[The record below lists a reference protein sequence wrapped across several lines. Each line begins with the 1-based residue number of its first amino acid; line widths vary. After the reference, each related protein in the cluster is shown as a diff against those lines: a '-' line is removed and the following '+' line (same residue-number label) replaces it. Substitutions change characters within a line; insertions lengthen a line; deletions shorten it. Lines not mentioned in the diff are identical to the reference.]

1 MTNFVKTTN
10 FLSKDSMQTSN
21 PLKTIRGSELDV
33 EFNNL
38 QTASSTKADTTS
50 PTFTGT
56 ATFNN
61 VSITGTADI
70 TEIDGGTY

>member
-21 PLKTIRGSELDV
+21 PLKTIRGSELDT

-38 QTASSTKADTTS
+38 QTVSTTKADLNS

-61 VSITGTADI
+61 VTISGTSNI
-70 TEIDGGTY
+70 TEINGGTY

>member
-21 PLKTIRGSELDV
+21 PLKTIRGSELDT

-38 QTASSTKADTTS
+38 QTTSATKADLSS

-56 ATFNN
+56 ATFDN
-61 VSITGTADI
+61 VAITGTSNI